1 MRSGS
6 RVKFLDKLLLSDGSY
21 HFGLLS
27 GFKYT
32 VECMAA
38 ADIGC
43 SELENIHY
51 DSIDAPR

>member
-1 MRSGS
+1 
-6 RVKFLDKLLLSDGSY
+6 
-21 HFGLLS
+21 LLS